1 MEYEVDTARNLEAV
15 AIPVTVG
22 ACDQPISGGNC
33 GVGFTRR
40 LQCRQFPSV
49 FIEGLTY

>member
-22 ACDQPISGGNC
+22 ACDQPISDGNC
-33 GVGFTRR
+33 SVGSTRR
-40 LQCRQFPSV
+40 LQCRQFLSV
-49 FIEGLTY
+49 LTEGLTY